1 MGSRGYHLQGTSP
14 HSARVGDTS
23 VTFNSQPCC
32 VSGSRVRS
40 QRVFPALLTLT
51 QNTARPLVYLQLAL
65 AIGWPVLHCQPQE
78 RRGMEDLPRKEGA
91 LSAVG
96 NIRLAAV
103 DAHAGCSR
111 QSVACHSQIPG
122 PGAYVA
128 SPLPQLSCTLCCG
141 LQPHHGVSDAGTPQ
155 MTKLP
160 AGSAVLRNLLFRARW
175 CEATTRRTSAM
186 PSCSS
191 RLRSTRTAPTT
202 AETRL
207 HSPSRC
213 AGHQRWASA
222 C

>member
-1 MGSRGYHLQGTSP
+1 M
-14 HSARVGDTS
+14 GDTS
-23 VTFNSQPCC
+23 VTFYSQPCR

-40 QRVFPALLTLT
+40 QTRASCLADTYTEHVTPLFTCSLPSPSGGRFS
-51 QNTARPLVYLQLAL
+51 TANPKSDVEWKIYRAKKVRSQL
-65 AIGWPVLHCQPQE
+65 
-78 RRGMEDLPRKEGA
+78 
-91 LSAVG
+91 VG

-128 SPLPQLSCTLCCG
+128 SPLPLPQLPSCTLCCG

-191 RLRSTRTAPTT
+191 RPRSTRTAPTT

-213 AGHQRWASA
+213 AGRQRWAIA
-222 C
+222 CCARD